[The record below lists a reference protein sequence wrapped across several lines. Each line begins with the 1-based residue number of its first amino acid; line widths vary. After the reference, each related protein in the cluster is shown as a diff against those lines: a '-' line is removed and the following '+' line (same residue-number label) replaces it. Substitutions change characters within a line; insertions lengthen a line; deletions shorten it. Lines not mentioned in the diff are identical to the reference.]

1 MGIEPESLRRLK
13 DAQGKG
19 PEGCSAGKSEVRV
32 CVVLGWSQRRE
43 KAAHVPLDELI

>member
-32 CVVLGWSQRRE
+32 CVGFGLVPE
-43 KAAHVPLDELI
+43 KGESCTCAFG